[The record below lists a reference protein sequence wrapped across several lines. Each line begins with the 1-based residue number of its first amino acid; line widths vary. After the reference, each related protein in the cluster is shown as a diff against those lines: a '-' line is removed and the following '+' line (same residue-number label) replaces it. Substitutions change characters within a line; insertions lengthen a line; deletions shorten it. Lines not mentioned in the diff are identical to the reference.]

1 MNVCIII
8 ITLLVASTTM
18 LVVAIVNSVADVR
31 YSVEN
36 RLEDDIPLQ
45 SLAPF
50 AARVN
55 LNEVEMHSSFQT
67 GSVYDRA
74 LFVKSEVSDRHSRY
88 SKHGTPQ
95 PILCSIFF

>member
-1 MNVCIII
+1 MNVCII

-18 LVVAIVNSVADVR
+18 LVVAIVNSVADVG

-55 LNEVEMHSSFQT
+55 LNEVEMHSSFHT

-88 SKHGTPQ
+88 SKHATP
-95 PILCSIFF
+95 